1 MRKHQK
7 KSNIIIEKIKRHIE
21 INVKLYFI
29 VSIFFL
35 IGIIIGVIFVN
46 NAENV
51 LKEEMNGYLR
61 ESINELKSNY
71 KVDSVALLKNL
82 IGSDIIFTFFIWF
95 MGCTVIGIPIVYL
108 IITYKGFS
116 LGYTVSTIIYSLGI
130 SKGSLFCFLTIF
142 IQNIIIIPVMLAL
155 AVSGIR
161 LHKSI
166 IKDRRKENIK
176 IEIIRHTIFSLFM
189 LLLLI
194 VASLIEVYISSNLLC
209 LCINFI

>member
-7 KSNIIIEKIKRHIE
+7 KTNIIIEKIKRHIQ
-21 INVKLYFI
+21 INIKLYFI

-46 NAENV
+46 NTENV
-51 LKEEMNGYLR
+51 LKEEMNLYLK
-61 ESINELKSNY
+61 ESIDGLKSNY

-108 IITYKGFS
+108 MITYKGFS
-116 LGYTVSTIIYSLGI
+116 LGYTISTIIYSLGI
-130 SKGSLFCFLTIF
+130 SKGSLFCLLTMF
-142 IQNIIIIPVMLAL
+142 MQNIIIIPVMLAL

-176 IEIIRHTIFSLFM
+176 IEIIRHTVFSLFM

-194 VASLIEVYISSNLLC
+194 IASVIEVYISSNLLY